1 MTDFIPFDARQYTDE
16 MRAGPGPISGHE
28 GWGWGEYV
36 GALVAEHGTLAAVA
50 WKLFEHGR
58 GEEDVGSIERALRR
72 LRGRGQRD
80 GGVWGE
86 RLLARF
92 GMPRSVEDRLVWM
105 GVYHSLFNDL
115 PVAICEDQLRLWDHP
130 PVSASPARVW
140 LLLGEAS
147 LALRRR
153 DFEGAR
159 GLYARAAA
167 AFAGER
173 VRDEARIEHGLMTAY
188 LESRT
193 GSDAAQRAALE
204 ATERLLSRAPLAAV
218 DRACFVARL
227 VDSWGFRDN
236 HGGREAEAF
245 ARYRALPAD
254 DVHPFA
260 SYRREAGLA
269 YGHLHRGEREAAR
282 RHARAACAHAGDGG
296 YARLRVMGLILC
308 ARTEEAPEA
317 RALLARARAIA
328 ARLGEPE
335 LAGRVE
341 RAAAQLGLG

>member
-1 MTDFIPFDARQYTDE
+1 MSE
-16 MRAGPGPISGHE
+16 GPGRISGQA
-28 GWGWGEYV
+28 GWGWGEYLA
-36 GALVAEHGTLAAVA
+36 ALVEEHGTLAAVA

-58 GEEDVGSIERALRR
+58 GDDDVGSIERALRR

-92 GMPRSVEDRLVWM
+92 GMPRSVEDRLLWM

-115 PVAICEDQLRLWDHP
+115 PVAICVDQLRLWDLP

-140 LLLGEAS
+140 LHLGAAS

-153 DFEGAR
+153 DFPAAR
-159 GLYARAAA
+159 ALYERAAA
-167 AFAGER
+167 TFAGAR
-173 VRDEARIEHGLMTAY
+173 VRDEARIEHALMTAY
-188 LESRT
+188 LESRA
-193 GSDAAQRAALE
+193 GSDAAQVAALE
-204 ATERLLSRAPLAAV
+204 ECERLLARATLSPA
-218 DRACFVARL
+218 DRACFTARL

-236 HGGREAEAF
+236 HAGREAEAF
-245 ARYRALPAD
+245 ARYRALPLD

-269 YGHLHRGEREAAR
+269 YGWLHEGDLAAAR
-282 RHARAACAHAGDGG
+282 RHARAACDHAGDGG

-308 ARTEEAPEA
+308 ARTAEPPDA
-317 RALLARARAIA
+317 RAFLARARSVA
-328 ARLGEPE
+328 ARLGDHE